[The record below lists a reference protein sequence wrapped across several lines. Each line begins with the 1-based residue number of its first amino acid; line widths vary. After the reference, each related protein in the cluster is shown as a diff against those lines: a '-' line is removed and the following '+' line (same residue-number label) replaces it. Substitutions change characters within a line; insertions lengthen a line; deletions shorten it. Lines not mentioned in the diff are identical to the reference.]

1 VVLFHLLLLSL
12 LRLQRLP
19 LVDVLVLV
27 WLLKG
32 HRALLLLLFEDVLCA
47 RPRSS
52 IDHVRPVLP
61 CVARKFLPPLDN
73 EYTGI
78 ADLSS
83 SILCKLEAV
92 RAVIL
97 VFPAVREPGAA

>member
-1 VVLFHLLLLSL
+1 MLFHLLLLSL

-52 IDHVRPVLP
+52 IDHMRPVLP
-61 CVARKFLPPLDN
+61 CVARKFLPPA
-73 EYTGI
+73 I
-78 ADLSS
+78 ILSS
-83 SILCKLEAV
+83 EKCNTSSIDEQLTS
-92 RAVIL
+92 
-97 VFPAVREPGAA
+97 